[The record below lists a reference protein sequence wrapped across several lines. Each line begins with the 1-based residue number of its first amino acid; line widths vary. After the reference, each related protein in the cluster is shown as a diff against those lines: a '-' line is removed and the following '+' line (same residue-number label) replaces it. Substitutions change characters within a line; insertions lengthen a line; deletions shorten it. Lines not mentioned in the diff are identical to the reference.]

1 MNFENLHV
9 QILCLKLRR
18 CKKISLDEGKWK
30 CTAMVYDSASTSVSG
45 VATDDDDIDV
55 AEQYSHS

>member
-1 MNFENLHV
+1 MDSE
-9 QILCLKLRR
+9 
-18 CKKISLDEGKWK
+18 K

-45 VATDDDDIDV
+45 VATDDDDV